1 MARYKKS
8 ARVRRIIMRRRIISA
23 ALLIALILGVFF
35 CVKSCKNDTP
45 NTDNPQINSSGAS
58 PSDTPSN
65 SEPHIISTAKIGSTG
80 DAIMHDSV
88 LWTVEDKNYD
98 FSGIFSTAKPYY
110 SAYDM
115 MVINLEVTFGTSGS
129 YKGYPN
135 FNSPDSLADALKGAG
150 IDMLLTANNHS
161 YDNGHSG
168 FANTIAQLKRRN
180 IAFIGT
186 KETADK
192 PYRVADINGIKV
204 GFVCFTYSG
213 VSGSNK
219 TLNGHVMNSED
230 GKNTNTFTYGNVT
243 EFKNNAQEIF
253 QNMKKDGADATVI
266 YMHWG
271 DEYAANPNKNQK
283 NMAQVICDIG
293 YDAIIGSH
301 PHVIQEIETLKNEQG
316 KETVC
321 IYSLGNSISNQRK
334 EIMSEDNHSGHTE
347 DGVVFELT
355 FNKYSDGAVKLD
367 EVNVLPTWVDLRT
380 QNNEKSYNIIP
391 LDLSKDW
398 TTFNISSL
406 SNAKASY
413 NRTLKR
419 IGAGLN
425 EWRLSHGKTAVPLTV
440 E

>member
-1 MARYKKS
+1 MARYKRS
-8 ARVRRIIMRRRIISA
+8 ARVKKIIMRRRIISA
-23 ALLIALILGVFF
+23 VLLIALISGIFL
-35 CVKSCKNDTP
+35 CVNKCKKDKPVTY
-45 NTDNPQINSSGAS
+45 NPQDN
-58 PSDTPSN
+58 PSN
-65 SEPHIISTAKIGSTG
+65 SQSSDIQNDEPRVISTAKIGSTG

-98 FSGIFSTAKPYY
+98 FSGIFSTVKPYY
-110 SAYDM
+110 SAYDT
-115 MVINLEVTFGTSGS
+115 MVINLEVTFGTNKN
-129 YKGYPN
+129 YKGYPS
-135 FNSPDSLADALKGAG
+135 FNSPDTLADALKGAG

-168 FANTIAQLKRRN
+168 FNNTITQIKKRGL
-180 IAFIGT
+180 AFIGT
-186 KETADK
+186 KESGDK

-213 VSGSNK
+213 VSDGSK
-219 TLNGHVMNSED
+219 TLNGYVMSTED
-230 GKNTNTFTYGNVT
+230 GKNTNTFTYGNIQD
-243 EFKNNAQEIF
+243 FKSNAKEIF
-253 QNMKKDGADATVI
+253 DNMKKDGAEATVI

-271 DEYAANPNKNQK
+271 DEYAAKPNKNQK
-283 NMAQVICDIG
+283 NMAQAISDIG
-293 YDAIIGSH
+293 YDAIVGSH
-301 PHVIQEIETLKNEQG
+301 PHVIQEIETLKNADG

-347 DGVVFELT
+347 DGAIFELT

-380 QNNEKSYNIIP
+380 ENGEKSYNIIP
-391 LDLSKDW
+391 LDLNKDW
-398 TTFNISSL
+398 TTFKISSL
-406 SNAKASY
+406 SDAKASY

-425 EWRLSHGKTAVPLTV
+425 EWRTSHGKTAVPLIA

>member
-8 ARVRRIIMRRRIISA
+8 ARVRKIIMRRRLISA
-23 ALLIALILGVFF
+23 VLLVALILGVFF

-45 NTDNPQINSSGAS
+45 NTDNPQDNTSQNT
-58 PSDTPSN
+58 PSDTPDN
-65 SEPHIISTAKIGSTG
+65 TPKIISTAKIGSTG

-98 FSGIFSTAKPYY
+98 FSGIFATAKPYY

-115 MVINLEVTFGTSGS
+115 MVLNLEVTFGTNGN
-129 YKGYPN
+129 YKGYPS
-135 FNSPDSLADALKGAG
+135 FNSPDTLADALKGAG
-150 IDMLLTANNHS
+150 VDMLLTANNHS

-168 FANTIAQLKRRN
+168 FANTLTQIKKRN
-180 IAFIGT
+180 LAYIGSH
-186 KETADK
+186 ESADK
-192 PYRVADINGIKV
+192 PYRVTDINGIKV
-204 GFVCFTYSG
+204 GFVCYTYSG
-213 VSGSNK
+213 TSDGNK
-219 TLNGHVMNSED
+219 TLNGHVMSAND
-230 GKNTNTFTYGNVT
+230 GKLINTFDY
-243 EFKNNAQEIF
+243 NNLSAFYTDAKEKITD
-253 QNMKKDGADATVI
+253 MIADGADVTVI
-266 YMHWG
+266 YVHWG
-271 DEYAANPNKNQK
+271 DEYAAKPNKRQK
-283 NMAQVICDIG
+283 TMAQALCDMG

-367 EVNVLPTWVDLRT
+367 DVNALPTWVDMRT
-380 QNNEKSYNIIP
+380 ENGEKSYNIIP
-391 LDLSKDW
+391 LDLSKNW
-398 TTFNISSL
+398 TTFNVSSL
-406 SNAKASY
+406 SDAKASY

-425 EWRLSHGKTAVPLTV
+425 EWRTSHGKTAVPLTV